1 MQGMAM
7 RVLFGLM
14 LALAALGLVVG
25 DADAATKA
33 AKREPYF
40 ASIQAGRAR
49 MRTGPGRSYPA
60 SWLYQRA
67 DLPVKIIDSYG
78 DWRKI
83 EDPDG
88 TQGWMLANLIS
99 TQRTAM
105 VMGEVVQLLDA
116 PRYGGK
122 LQWRAA
128 PGVVG
133 RISQCAR
140 GWCYFDI
147 RGRGGFVQA
156 DRLWGVDPDET
167 LN

>member
-1 MQGMAM
+1 M
-7 RVLFGLM
+7 RFVFAFFAM
-14 LALAALGLVVG
+14 LAVIGLAV
-25 DADAATKA
+25 ADGATA
-33 AKREPYF
+33 AKPAPREPYY

-49 MRTGPGRSYPA
+49 MRTGPGRTYPA

-88 TQGWMLANLIS
+88 TQGWMLANLLSS
-99 TQRTAM
+99 TRTAM
-105 VMGEVVQLLDA
+105 VIGEVVDLLDA

-122 LQWRAA
+122 LEWRAA
-128 PGVVG
+128 PGVIG

-140 GWCYFDI
+140 GWCYFDV

-156 DRLWGVDPDET
+156 DRLWGVDPNET

>member
-1 MQGMAM
+1 MRALTGMMA
-7 RVLFGLM
+7 V
-14 LALAALGLVVG
+14 AAALGLIAG
-25 DADAATKA
+25 DADAARKP

-49 MRTGPGRSYPA
+49 MRTGPGRTYPA

-99 TQRTAM
+99 STRTGL
-105 VMGEVVQLLDA
+105 VMGQTVDLLDA

-122 LQWRAA
+122 VEWRAA
-128 PGVVG
+128 TGVVG
-133 RISQCAR
+133 RLSHCAR
-140 GWCYFDI
+140 GWCYFDVH
-147 RGRGGFVQA
+147 GRGGYVEA
-156 DRLWGVDPDET
+156 DRIWGIDPAET
-167 LN
+167 IN

>member
-1 MQGMAM
+1 M
-7 RVLFGLM
+7 RFVFAFLAM
-14 LALAALGLVVG
+14 LASLGLVV
-25 DADAATKA
+25 ADSAPA
-33 AKREPYF
+33 AKPAPREPYF

-88 TQGWMLANLIS
+88 TQGWMQANLLS
-99 TQRTAM
+99 ATRTAM
-105 VMGEVVQLLDA
+105 VMGEVVDLLDA

-122 LQWRAA
+122 LEWRAA

-140 GWCYFDI
+140 GWCYFDV

-156 DRLWGVDPDET
+156 DRLWGVDPGET